1 MFNSTTL
8 EVAIGM
14 AFVYLLLS
22 LFCTA
27 INEGIAGIFASRAKN
42 LEKGIRSL
50 FTEGLKI
57 EEVKVDDVIAKKAV
71 TLADAIYNHGLIQ
84 SLYRSGKGELEK
96 EARSLPSYIPSRVF
110 ASALLDVVF
119 PDDKTN
125 PAGLPTTL
133 EGMIAK
139 LKLLP
144 ESKGKEAMM
153 TLVIQANGDIDATRE
168 AFEQWYDDGM
178 DRAAGWY
185 KRKTQL
191 VLFILG
197 LGIAVSLNVDSIAVG
212 RSLWTSPALRS
223 YAIAAAENYAKQH
236 PIGAEPAVH
245 SGGTDNSTAAP
256 APATET
262 MTAPQT
268 AADTTPAQTS
278 PTDTTKAATPDSKDA
293 AATGSPQRAVQL
305 LGKVSGVQM
314 QNASTDLAALQSLSL
329 PIGWSDAST
338 PWKQK
343 DPRTGVL
350 FAVVGWLLTAMA
362 MTLGA
367 PFWFDMLNQ
376 FMVVRS
382 TIKPREKS
390 QVEKSKDGP

>member
-27 INEGIAGIFASRAKN
+27 INEGIAGILGSRAKN
-42 LEKGIRSL
+42 LEKGIKSL
-50 FTEGLKI
+50 FTEGLVT
-57 EEVKVDDVIAKKAV
+57 EEVKVDNVIKTKAV
-71 TLADAIYNHGLIQ
+71 TLADAIYNHGLVQ
-84 SLYRSGKGELEK
+84 SLYRSGKGDLENA
-96 EARSLPSYIPSRVF
+96 ARSLPSYIPSRVF
-110 ASALLDVVF
+110 ASALLDVIF
-119 PDDKTN
+119 PDDKAN
-125 PAGLPTTL
+125 PTGLPTTL
-133 EGMIAK
+133 ESMLAK
-139 LKLLP
+139 LQSLP

-153 TLVIQANGDIDATRE
+153 TLVKQANGDIDATRE
-168 AFEQWYDDGM
+168 AFEQWYDDAM

-185 KRKTQL
+185 KRNTQM
-191 VLFILG
+191 VLFVLG
-197 LGIAVSLNVDSIAVG
+197 LGIAISLNVDSIAVG

-223 YAIAAAENYAKQH
+223 YAIVAAENYAKQH
-236 PIGAEPAVH
+236 PIGAEAAVS
-245 SGGTDNSTAAP
+245 SGGTGNAIGAATPASDATSVAVPDGSAAP
-256 APATET
+256 ATIAG
-262 MTAPQT
+262 
-268 AADTTPAQTS
+268 
-278 PTDTTKAATPDSKDA
+278 
-293 AATGSPQRAVQL
+293 TGSPQRAVQL
-305 LGKVSGVQM
+305 LGKVSDVQM

-343 DPRTGVL
+343 DPGTGVL

-367 PFWFDMLNQ
+367 PFWFDLLNQ

-390 QVEKSKDGP
+390 EVEKSKDGPKK